1 VRLDIAG
8 QRQDHLVSP
17 RIAAEVEIRRHI
29 RCEVLASCGSQSARR
44 IEGQNAKIRG
54 SSRASRTRAA
64 QVADI
69 GDARN
74 RPAEPLCLWLSGQG
88 RGASGDCLP
97 GDLACT
103 LKNQLRDATRD
114 QLDCAAAAGPTQPW
128 TEPTL

>member
-1 VRLDIAG
+1 
-8 QRQDHLVSP
+8 VSP
-17 RIAAEVEIRRHI
+17 RIAAEVEIRRHV
-29 RCEVLASCGSQSARR
+29 RCEVLATCGSPSAGR
-44 IEGQNAKIRG
+44 IERENAKTAGIA
-54 SSRASRTRAA
+54 RALRTRAA

-69 GDARN
+69 GDGAAAFEQGRVDID
-74 RPAEPLCLWLSGQG
+74 PQIHFCLWLSGQG